1 MTKSSGAPRDRDRD
15 RDCDRDRASG
25 PLRASQPAVVML
37 HGFALD
43 SRMWKRQVD
52 AFSNDYRV
60 LTLDLPGFGP
70 QARELGEV
78 DPAADV
84 LRALDVARIDRAHLV
99 ANSFGAAVAA
109 DFALQHPGRVRSLT
123 LTGPLLLGRRTGIE
137 AWSRCV
143 ALASEGDRATAA
155 EIWLDDPLFEGI
167 RQNEELFEEL
177 RQIVLD
183 YSGGHWT
190 GRIGSRWSDPD
201 PLPRLRS
208 LDVPALVISGELDI
222 PSFTTMAEAY
232 ARTLPRARREVIIGA
247 GHLCNLERPEVFNAL
262 LGEFFANA

>member
-1 MTKSSGAPRDRDRD
+1 
-15 RDCDRDRASG
+15 
-25 PLRASQPAVVML
+25 
-37 HGFALD
+37 
-43 SRMWKRQVD
+43 MWKRQVE

-78 DPAADV
+78 DPAADL

-109 DFALQHPGRVRSLT
+109 DFALQHAARVRSLT

-155 EIWLDDPLFEGI
+155 EIWLDDPLFEGV
-167 RQNEELFEEL
+167 RRNEELFEEL

-183 YSGGHWT
+183 YGGGHWT
-190 GRIGSRWSDPD
+190 GRIASRWSDPD
-201 PLPRLRS
+201 PLPSLRRLD
-208 LDVPALVISGELDI
+208 LPALIISGETDI

-232 ARTLPRARREVIIGA
+232 AKTLPGARREIIAGA
-247 GHLCNLERPEVFNAL
+247 GHLANLERPNAFNAL
-262 LGEFFANA
+262 LHEFLQSA